1 MFCQAGDF
9 IIFFGSAIGKELQK
23 FILGLQCILYG
34 SKTLPSAYLKQE
46 THMDQTPFYV
56 HPTAEISPEA
66 HVGAGTRVWRQAQIR
81 EHAHIGNTCNI
92 GKGVYI
98 DAHVRIGSCVKIQN
112 HVSIFEGVTLEDGVF
127 VGPHVCFT
135 NDLLPRAITPD
146 GQLKGADDWK
156 ITPTLVKYGASIDAG
171 SVVLCGVTVGQ
182 FALIGAGSVVTRD
195 VPPHTLVFGNPA
207 RQHGYVCRCAHRLS
221 HVRAYEGKLLG
232 WCEACN
238 QECSIEIPA

>member
-1 MFCQAGDF
+1 
-9 IIFFGSAIGKELQK
+9 
-23 FILGLQCILYG
+23 
-34 SKTLPSAYLKQE
+34 
-46 THMDQTPFYV
+46 MDQIPFYV
-56 HPTAEISPEA
+56 HPTAEVSPEA

-81 EHAHIGNTCNI
+81 EHAQIGDTCNI

-156 ITPTLVKYGASIDAG
+156 ITPTLVKYGASIWCDHWAICSYRCRRGRDARR
-171 SVVLCGVTVGQ
+171 SSTHARLWQPCPPTWVCLSLCSSPL
-182 FALIGAGSVVTRD
+182 A
-195 VPPHTLVFGNPA
+195 
-207 RQHGYVCRCAHRLS
+207 CA
-221 HVRAYEGKLLG
+221 
-232 WCEACN
+232 C
-238 QECSIEIPA
+238 P